1 MEPQY
6 ELSPLE
12 LFYQLVDQFREHGP
26 DFVRS
31 RVENEF
37 EPGTLHNLSGF
48 GYPEYNPQQTLRLG
62 QIEHIIETVRVHYEN
77 EKETT
82 CLFCGEHTH
91 LVDSCCDPRIG
102 ETWQQLLEEVNQDD
116 LEDEDFDSVMAMLEH
131 EVSREML
138 ITLSVQYG
146 KGHFMEKLSLHKY
159 RIIIA
164 IKQFIEELRA
174 NQPNISFIDSSTQ
187 CSVHLNERTAIE
199 DTFCQECPICYNEDL
214 KTIQMSTLGCQH
226 QFCRPCLVRH
236 IEKNQLKCP
245 MCRTPVNQI
254 VTRQREDYD
263 ALCAVLT
270 ARVSNNNSDD
280 DNDSVSDLDSIDEN
294 DERILF
300 DEDVE
305 EEIFEDVEEIF
316 TTNIYNNGSL
326 YMNISP
332 IQYHNTI
339 STLDYYVNNE

>member
-1 MEPQY
+1 
-6 ELSPLE
+6 
-12 LFYQLVDQFREHGP
+12 
-26 DFVRS
+26 
-31 RVENEF
+31 
-37 EPGTLHNLSGF
+37 
-48 GYPEYNPQQTLRLG
+48 
-62 QIEHIIETVRVHYEN
+62 
-77 EKETT
+77 
-82 CLFCGEHTH
+82 
-91 LVDSCCDPRIG
+91 
-102 ETWQQLLEEVNQDD
+102 
-116 LEDEDFDSVMAMLEH
+116 
-131 EVSREML
+131 
-138 ITLSVQYG
+138 
-146 KGHFMEKLSLHKY
+146 MEKLSLHKY

-226 QFCRPCLVRH
+226 QFCRPCLVTH

-254 VTRQREDYD
+254 VTRQREHYD

-270 ARVSNNNSDD
+270 ARVSNNNSEDD
-280 DNDSVSDLDSIDEN
+280 DTVTELDSIDEN

-305 EEIFEDVEEIF
+305 EEIFEEVEEIF